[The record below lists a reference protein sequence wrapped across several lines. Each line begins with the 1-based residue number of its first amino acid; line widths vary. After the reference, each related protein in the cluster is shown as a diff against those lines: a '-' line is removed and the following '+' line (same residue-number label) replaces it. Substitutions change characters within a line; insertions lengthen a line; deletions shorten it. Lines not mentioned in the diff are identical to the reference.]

1 MHVYNVVSHSS
12 LLRIILSTVHNLI
25 GHPQTVD
32 TDVLSDM
39 NDLEF
44 QFRRLHGRILA
55 ELENHHVSVSML
67 LSSLTVMP
75 TRIKQEY
82 QTSIREAFP
91 ELRRET
97 AIREAFYHLS
107 PLIDFLSCG
116 LLSYIIDEFGSNTL
130 KLMMKTYT
138 DDLTTFMKK
147 TTVKQLILMDVWP
160 GQQKIPSNFST
171 LRAKL
176 DEDPATCTLYQ
187 LDQLRRRFCG
197 AVKLTEVVSVL
208 IGLETSNSFIAE
220 WLIPS
225 ALVPLL
231 MESAKKL
238 EFGFYLREHILKMSV
253 DEKQIFPMLPD
264 AKPKVP
270 ALKAAAATVTVKIVM
285 M

>member
-1 MHVYNVVSHSS
+1 
-12 LLRIILSTVHNLI
+12 
-25 GHPQTVD
+25 
-32 TDVLSDM
+32 M
-39 NDLEF
+39 NDLEC
-44 QFRRLHGRILA
+44 QFRLLHGRILA
-55 ELENHHVSVSML
+55 ELEDHHVSVSML

-82 QTSIREAFP
+82 QTSIREAFR

-97 AIREAFYHLS
+97 TIREAFYHLS

-116 LLSYIIDEFGSNTL
+116 LLSYIIGEYGSNTL
-130 KLMMKTYT
+130 KLMMKTYN
-138 DDLTTFMKK
+138 DNLMKFMKM
-147 TTVKQLILMDVWP
+147 TTVKQLMDVWC
-160 GQQKIPSNFST
+160 GQQKIPPNFSK

-176 DEDPATCTLYQ
+176 DEDPTTYTLYQ

-238 EFGFYLREHILKMSV
+238 EFGFYLREYILKMTV
-253 DEKQIFPMLPD
+253 DDKQIFPMLPD

-270 ALKAAAATVTVKIVM
+270 ALQAAAATVTVKIVM